1 MKYNSDI
8 LRHLHG
14 ELKETLR
21 EVVRVCEEADIP
33 YFIQGGTAI
42 GAHFF
47 DDIVPWDDDIDL
59 GMTRENYT
67 RFLSEA
73 PTLLSKEY
81 TLQEFTTEPD
91 TPFYFAKV
99 RKVGTRFV
107 ESEWVGLP
115 ISEGIYIDI
124 FPYDRIPDD
133 ERLARKQRAK
143 VGFWINCFMAKSVWL
158 WRWFGKPNNGVVFPK
173 SLLSCLAIRLV
184 SSLYS
189 KAKIY
194 NKLNAELT
202 RYNNTSASRYNI
214 VRMPKD
220 MIPVKDIEH
229 LEERKF
235 GDIVVMAPAN
245 IESYLRSHYGDIQKW
260 LPEEK
265 RLNHAPEL
273 LAFSEKL
280 QSVESSKISVVIP
293 LYNKEAEIERALRSV
308 VEQSLTVGEII
319 VVNDGSTDSSKEIV
333 ERFILAHPEIGI
345 HLINQKNSGVSTA
358 RNRGIDEAKGDYIAL
373 LDADDWW
380 LPNYIAEVCRMM
392 EYYPDA
398 DAFSTAFDIV
408 VDDSHTHAAA
418 PTTEGYISPAEEAL
432 LSRYPII
439 PSTATL
445 RREMVLKC
453 GGFPDGMRIGEDQW
467 LWARMMQQGAK
478 FAFSP
483 MALVRYSLA
492 ASNRSATIY
501 RSEESAHSIAE
512 LYDPKQDNTLN
523 EYIARIGLG
532 KAITQSVRGGT
543 EDAKEAIR
551 AFGYTKLSKRQLLR
565 LKLLNALPASLR
577 PMLNGLYASLA
588 WILKRRGL

>member
-1 MKYNSDI
+1 
-8 LRHLHG
+8 
-14 ELKETLR
+14 
-21 EVVRVCEEADIP
+21 
-33 YFIQGGTAI
+33 
-42 GAHFF
+42 
-47 DDIVPWDDDIDL
+47 
-59 GMTRENYT
+59 
-67 RFLSEA
+67 
-73 PTLLSKEY
+73 
-81 TLQEFTTEPD
+81 
-91 TPFYFAKV
+91 
-99 RKVGTRFV
+99 
-107 ESEWVGLP
+107 
-115 ISEGIYIDI
+115 
-124 FPYDRIPDD
+124 
-133 ERLARKQRAK
+133 
-143 VGFWINCFMAKSVWL
+143 
-158 WRWFGKPNNGVVFPK
+158 
-173 SLLSCLAIRLV
+173 
-184 SSLYS
+184 
-189 KAKIY
+189 
-194 NKLNAELT
+194 
-202 RYNNTSASRYNI
+202 
-214 VRMPKD
+214 
-220 MIPVKDIEH
+220 
-229 LEERKF
+229 
-235 GDIVVMAPAN
+235 
-245 IESYLRSHYGDIQKW
+245 

-273 LAFSEKL
+273 LAFSERV

-333 ERFILAHPEIGI
+333 ERFILAHPEAGI
-345 HLINQKNSGVSTA
+345 HLINQKNSGVTTA
-358 RNRGIDEAKGDYIAL
+358 RNRGIKEAKGDYIAL

-408 VDDSHTHAAA
+408 VGDSHTHAAV
-418 PTTEGYISPAEEAL
+418 PTTEGYISPAKEAL

>member
-21 EVVRVCEEADIP
+21 EVVRVCEEANIP

-73 PTLLSKEY
+73 PALLSKEY

-173 SLLSCLAIRLV
+173 SLPSCLAIRLV

-235 GDIVVMAPAN
+235 GDIMVMAPAN

-273 LAFSEKL
+273 LAFSERL

-333 ERFILAHPEIGI
+333 ERFILAHPEAGI

-358 RNRGIDEAKGDYIAL
+358 RNRGIKEANGDYIAL

-408 VDDSHTHAAA
+408 VGDSHTHAAV
-418 PTTEGYISPAEEAL
+418 PTTEGYISPAKEAL

-445 RREMVLKC
+445 RRSVILEC